1 MPEGRP
7 RDDQTPPLR
16 ILEHWRRVA
25 WPGRGNWPHR
35 DPSISSIGF
44 ECSAL
49 GGRHG
54 AQNLIVVAA
63 GKNRFEE
70 RWASCKIFRAVLES
84 GTPAVATSAVIPV
97 SHNILAR
104 SPRVRALACAEASV
118 AHGGGAQFRSPHRRH
133 RPASRNLHHP
143 GMHQILHKRRLWT
156 NLKASRSR
164 PGR

>member
-97 SHNILAR
+97 RRNIFAR
-104 SPRVRALACAEASV
+104 SPANPSEMSMAACAWARSAARRQRRGRGRKGAAGEIGSVRLVDAMGPLRVLRRVEAE
-118 AHGGGAQFRSPHRRH
+118 F
-133 RPASRNLHHP
+133 
-143 GMHQILHKRRLWT
+143 
-156 NLKASRSR
+156 
-164 PGR
+164 